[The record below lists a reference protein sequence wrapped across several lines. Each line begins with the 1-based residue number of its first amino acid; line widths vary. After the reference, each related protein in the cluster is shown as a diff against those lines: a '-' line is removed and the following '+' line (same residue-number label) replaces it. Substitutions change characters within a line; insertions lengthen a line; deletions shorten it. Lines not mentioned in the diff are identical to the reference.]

1 MIPPV
6 CDVLQ
11 RQAHRDRE
19 QPRGEQQRGTE
30 LILTGKRL
38 LFGMRKTFWK

>member
-6 CDVLQ
+6 CDVPQ
-11 RQAHRDRE
+11 RLAHRGRE
-19 QPRGEQQRGTE
+19 QPRGEEQRGTE

-38 LFGMRKTFWK
+38 LFGTRKTFWK